1 MISNDGIVKLI
12 DFNAAKE
19 FDQSQIED
27 TRLMGTRKFAAPEQ
41 YGFGQSDPR
50 TDLYALGVTM
60 YYLLTKDYPDSGL
73 YHVPLEPVIRKCIA
87 LGRSERYPDAAA
99 QIWYRQPRKI
109 QNPLTMILIPPA
121 IFSQNIFIPIAKSFR
136 LVSVPALSG
145 KYSLLFGDTCLFSG
159 FAAP

>member
-73 YHVPLEPVIRKCIA
+73 SGTGHPEMHC
-87 LGRSERYPDAAA
+87 LGP
-99 QIWYRQPRKI
+99 
-109 QNPLTMILIPPA
+109 
-121 IFSQNIFIPIAKSFR
+121 FR
-136 LVSVPALSG
+136 ALSG
-145 KYSLLFGDTCLFSG
+145 CCRSACRTFEIH
-159 FAAP
+159 

>member
-73 YHVPLEPVIRKCIA
+73 YHGPLEPVIRKCIA
-87 LGRSERYPDAAA
+87 FVRSERYPV
-99 QIWYRQPRKI
+99 
-109 QNPLTMILIPPA
+109 TMILIPPA

-145 KYSLLFGDTCLFSG
+145 KCSLLFGNTCLFSG

>member
-1 MISNDGIVKLI
+1 MLFRS
-12 DFNAAKE
+12 
-19 FDQSQIED
+19 
-27 TRLMGTRKFAAPEQ
+27 GTRKFAAPEQ

-99 QIWYRQPRKI
+99 LRAELLKYTDPNMVQTTTENTKI
-109 QNPLTMILIPPA
+109 
-121 IFSQNIFIPIAKSFR
+121 R
-136 LVSVPALSG
+136 
-145 KYSLLFGDTCLFSG
+145 
-159 FAAP
+159 